1 MKPPDT
7 TIRTSPFAEQI
18 LPADPAVKLPRCLEG
33 ANACPPEDVGGPP
46 GYEDFLA
53 AIRDPAHEEHHAML
67 TWCGGA
73 FDPASFDVDVVN
85 ETLKQF
91 KL

>member
-1 MKPPDT
+1 MYT
-7 TIRTSPFAEQI
+7 AEKA
-18 LPADPAVKLPRCLEG
+18 LPADPTLKLPRCLDG

-53 AIRDPAHEEHHAML
+53 AIRDPAHEEHDAML
-67 TWCGGA
+67 EWCGGA
-73 FDPASFDVDVVN
+73 FDPTVFDVESVN
-85 ETLKQF
+85 ETLRRF